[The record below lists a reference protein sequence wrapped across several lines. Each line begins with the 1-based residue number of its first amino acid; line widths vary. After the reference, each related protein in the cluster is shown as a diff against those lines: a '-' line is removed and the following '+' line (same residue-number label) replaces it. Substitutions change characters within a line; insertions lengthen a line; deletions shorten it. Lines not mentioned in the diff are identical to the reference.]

1 MCVWESSFLGASP
14 RQSSP
19 VGGWGGSAAL
29 IPSLPPPSPCVLMAR
44 EPSARPHRDQLSG
57 KAKPWDV
64 PQARRPVTLD
74 NPGQSLAFLQSQ
86 FITCRQKYTLFLY
99 SIHGA
104 CSVLKHQNCIGL
116 HDPNGMDPTIIAVTV
131 TAASTDAA

>member
-1 MCVWESSFLGASP
+1 MWESSFLGASP

-99 SIHGA
+99 SILFMVPA
-104 CSVLKHQNCIGL
+104 LFLSTKTVL
-116 HDPNGMDPTIIAVTV
+116 
-131 TAASTDAA
+131 ASMTPMGWIQP